1 MQNESDIK
9 SWHKT
14 QIRRDS
20 NGIDRDDTASTQSK
34 RQHLH
39 NACMLRLEFHQR
51 PLLRSEQL
59 HRSIPG
65 NQSRISCAA
74 QRYNGTPSPFSFCPS
89 PAFTVRVAVFRR
101 VWRGW
106 AASTNH
112 HARTRDCVRD
122 ASLHLHLLL
131 TFYTHCAHLYTFISL
146 QKFFKR
152 KQN

>member
-1 MQNESDIK
+1 MKASGSDTK
-9 SWHKT
+9 SWHQT
-14 QIRRDS
+14 CFRRDS
-20 NGIDRDDTASTQSK
+20 NGVDRDDTASTQSK

-39 NACMLRLEFHQR
+39 NACMLRLEFHKP

-65 NQSRISCAA
+65 SQNRITYLEVK
-74 QRYNGTPSPFSFCPS
+74 RYNGTPSLFSSCPS
-89 PAFTVRVAVFRR
+89 PALTLRVAVFRR

-112 HARTRDCVRD
+112 HARTSDCVRD

-131 TFYTHCAHLYTFISL
+131 TFYTHCAHIYTFT
-146 QKFFKR
+146 KA
-152 KQN
+152 